1 MILCNYLVLFVISTR
16 AGVSKLYPWDKIQPT
31 SYLCNYFTGTQIH
44 AFVST
49 FYLAA
54 FMLHRQALVVW
65 WETLWPTKTISLP
78 WIYYLLA
85 GPELLSV
92 GTIQVW
98 GRIICHRGV
107 VLCFVGCAATGSAPT
122 HYMQVHDTCY
132 MHSYPLTSLPL
143 DSPPSIPSLQF

>member
-44 AFVST
+44 PICFHILSGC
-49 FYLAA
+49 
-54 FMLHRQALVVW
+54 LHATEADFGSVMRDSMAH
-65 WETLWPTKTISLP
+65 KTISLP

-85 GPELLSV
+85 GPELLSI
-92 GTIQVW
+92 GTTEVW
-98 GRIICHRGV
+98 GRIIRHRGV
-107 VLCFVGCAATGSAPT
+107 VLCFVGCAATASAPT
-122 HYMQVHDTCY
+122 HYMWVHDTHD